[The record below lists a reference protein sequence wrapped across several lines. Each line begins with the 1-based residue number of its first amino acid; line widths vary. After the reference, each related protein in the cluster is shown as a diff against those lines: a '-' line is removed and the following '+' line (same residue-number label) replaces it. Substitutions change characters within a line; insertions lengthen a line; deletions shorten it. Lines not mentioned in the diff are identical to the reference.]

1 MMGTSKTAFVTE
13 PGQRTV
19 TMTRAFD
26 APCGAVFD
34 AMTKPELL
42 RKWYGPPG
50 VEVTICESDLR
61 VGGAYRI
68 VQRAPDGN
76 EFGFRGVH
84 RELSRPDRRVYTWV
98 FELMPDKEAIIT
110 ETFENRGGKTFFTSE
125 LLFQTVEDRDGYLS
139 FGATAGGEA
148 SMDRLEAFLHAGKE
162 QR

>member
-1 MMGTSKTAFVTE
+1 MMPMNKTSFVHE
-13 PGQRTV
+13 PGERTV
-19 TMTRAFD
+19 SMTRSFNASRV
-26 APCGAVFD
+26 AVFD
-34 AMTKPELL
+34 AMTRPELL

-50 VEVTICESDLR
+50 GELVICESDLR

-68 VQRAPDGN
+68 VQRSPEGH

-84 RELSRPDRRVYTWV
+84 RELSRPDRRVYTWI
-98 FELMPDKEAIIT
+98 FEVMPDKEAVIT
-110 ETFENRGGKTFFTSE
+110 ETFEDRGGKTLFTAV

-148 SMDRLEAFLHAGKE
+148 SMNRLEALLDSTKE